1 MCKYIVITNML
12 TKKITQLGNSAAIV
26 LPKDI
31 LAMMNIGIGDEVEL
45 TMNEKTLVLKPLSE
59 NAKQQLFD
67 TALKQVMI
75 ERKELLERLAKGVD
89 EK

>member
-1 MCKYIVITNML
+1 ML

-31 LAMMNIGIGDEVEL
+31 LALMNIGIGDEVEL
-45 TMNEKTLVLKPLSE
+45 SLNDKTLVVKPLTE
-59 NAKQQLFD
+59 KARQELFD
-67 TALKQVMI
+67 SALKTVMT

>member
-1 MCKYIVITNML
+1 ML

-31 LAMMNIGIGDEVEL
+31 LALMNLSIGDEVEL
-45 TMNEKTLVLKPLSE
+45 SLNDKTLLIKPLTE
-59 NAKQQLFD
+59 KARQELFEP
-67 TALKQVMI
+67 ALKTVMV

>member
-1 MCKYIVITNML
+1 ML

-45 TMNEKTLVLKPLSE
+45 SLVDKSLTLRPLTE
-59 NAKQQLFD
+59 
-67 TALKQVMI
+67 TA
-75 ERKELLERLAKGVD
+75 RKELVNKAADEVFKRRKTMLEFLAKGAD
-89 EK
+89 E

>member
-1 MCKYIVITNML
+1 ML

-45 TMNEKTLVLKPLSE
+45 SMNEKSLVVKPISE
-59 NAKQQLFD
+59 KARQELFQSS
-67 TALKQVMI
+67 LIQVMV

>member
-1 MCKYIVITNML
+1 ML

-31 LAMMNIGIGDEVEL
+31 LALMNLGIGDEVEI
-45 TMNEKTLVLKPLSE
+45 KLVDKSLVVKPLSE
-59 NAKQQLFD
+59 NARQELFE
-67 TALKQVMI
+67 TALRKVML
-75 ERKELLERLAKGVD
+75 ERKSMLENLAKGVD

>member
-1 MCKYIVITNML
+1 ML
-12 TKKITQLGNSAAIV
+12 TKKVTQLGNSAAIV

-45 TMNEKTLVLKPLSE
+45 SLVDKSLVVKPLTE
-59 NAKQQLFD
+59 KARQELFQI
-67 TALKQVMI
+67 ALQSVMV
-75 ERKELLERLAKGVD
+75 ERKDLLERLAKGVD

>member
-1 MCKYIVITNML
+1 ML
-12 TKKITQLGNSAAIV
+12 TKKVTALGNSAAIV

-45 TMNEKTLVLKPLSE
+45 SMVDKSLVVKPLTE
-59 NAKQQLFD
+59 KARQELFQS
-67 TALKQVMI
+67 ALQTVMV